1 MLCGAVTSFRWLWL
15 LLLYR
20 LLDIRRKHDTK
31 ESPFHS
37 HRLIDLRY
45 ISQGVNE
52 SLEQYFAEF
61 LVEDLAPLKHH
72 CCLNLVTLFK
82 KLTSVA
88 RLEVKVVRVSSRLKS
103 NFLKSRMRLC
113 LLLLLFPL
121 GLFIN
126 ELTVVNDLAH
136 RRIRLRCNLNKI
148 ELTLESPDTRVF
160 RLLPP
165 ADR

>member
-1 MLCGAVTSFRWLWL
+1 
-15 LLLYR
+15 
-20 LLDIRRKHDTK
+20 
-31 ESPFHS
+31 
-37 HRLIDLRY
+37 
-45 ISQGVNE
+45 
-52 SLEQYFAEF
+52 
-61 LVEDLAPLKHH
+61 
-72 CCLNLVTLFK
+72 
-82 KLTSVA
+82 
-88 RLEVKVVRVSSRLKS
+88 
-103 NFLKSRMRLC
+103 MRLC